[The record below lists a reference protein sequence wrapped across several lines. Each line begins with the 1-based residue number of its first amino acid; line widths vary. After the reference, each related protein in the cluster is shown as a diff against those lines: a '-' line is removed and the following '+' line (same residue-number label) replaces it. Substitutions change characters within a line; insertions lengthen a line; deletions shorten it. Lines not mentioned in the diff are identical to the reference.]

1 MATTIDAKDRR
12 IKMGLGDAVLRLVH
26 VELKHANGLSVVPGA
41 LKQERDMIKE
51 SLNQYLLDMGVSC
64 DSDAGD
70 VPDTVALF
78 QRTAETSCCRIQFG
92 KSSRK
97 STTTTTAVVTNVV
110 EDVVTIEPL
119 IAAVEIPAEV
129 PITTTPTLALPR
141 GSSRRAK

>member
-1 MATTIDAKDRR
+1 MATIDANDRR

-51 SLNQYLLDMGVSC
+51 SLNQYMLDMGVSC
-64 DSDAGD
+64 DADADG

-97 STTTTTAVVTNVV
+97 STATTPVVTNVV
-110 EDVVTIEPL
+110 EEVVVIP
-119 IAAVEIPAEV
+119 VPAE
-129 PITTTPTLALPR
+129 PAASAKESPTLTLPR
-141 GSSRRAK
+141 GSSRKAK